1 MFGPQPILPNQRN
14 VNASVVLTYEEDGE
28 QKYLGMEFRPSAASL
43 EVVEEDPSFGWDD
56 LVLTSFVSPGIERI
70 TLNFERP
77 LRDLDGKLLTYR
89 TQPPQ
94 APRASI
100 PHGRLVDGVP
110 FTDEQWETAKR
121 VLLGKKARR

>member
-1 MFGPQPILPNQRN
+1 MFGPQSILLNQRN

-28 QKYLGMEFRPSAASL
+28 QKYLGMDFRPYSVSL
-43 EVVEEDPSFGWDD
+43 EVVEEDPLFMWDD
-56 LVLTSFVSPGIERI
+56 SILVRSVSPGIERV

-77 LRDLDGKLLTYR
+77 LRDLDGKLITYR

-110 FTDEQWETAKR
+110 FTDQQWETAKR